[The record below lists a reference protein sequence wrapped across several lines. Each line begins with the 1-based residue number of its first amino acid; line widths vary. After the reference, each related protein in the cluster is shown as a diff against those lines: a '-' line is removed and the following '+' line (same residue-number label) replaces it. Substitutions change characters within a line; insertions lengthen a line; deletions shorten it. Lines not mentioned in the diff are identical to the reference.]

1 MQVGDTF
8 TQTHTLTQDAFNR
21 FAALSG
27 DDNPIHVDPEFS
39 ARTRFGKPVAHG
51 MYLYSLICG
60 VIVQQFPGAIQ
71 VSQALMF
78 PAPSLVGE
86 TITVCARVI
95 EIQNDAIRFETT
107 VVKANGE
114 LGLQGEAV
122 WRVTPP
128 PQPSPARGGGRTAFL
143 IAESNR

>member
-1 MQVGDTF
+1 MQIGDTF
-8 TQTHTLTQDAFNR
+8 TSKHILTQDAFNR
-21 FAALSG
+21 FATLSG

-39 ARTRFGKPVAHG
+39 ARTRFHKPVAHG

-60 VIVQQFPGAIQ
+60 VIIKQFPGASQ
-71 VSQALMF
+71 VSQELMF

-86 TITVCARVI
+86 TITLNARVI
-95 EIQNDAIRFETT
+95 EILHDTIRFETT

-122 WRVTPP
+122 WRVKK
-128 PQPSPARGGGRTAFL
+128 
-143 IAESNR
+143 